1 MVSAEL
7 YHYIRDFIR
16 SSDSLLF
23 NIRQK
28 KQEGTTNLPEKLLAV
43 EKSILA
49 CRREL
54 CELVLNSKNQEEQK
68 D

>member
-1 MVSAEL
+1 MVSAKL
-7 YHYIRDFIR
+7 YYYIRDFIR

-28 KQEGTTNLPEKLLAV
+28 KQEGTTNLQEKLLAV

-54 CELVLNSKNQEEQK
+54 CELVLSGRNQEEQK

>member
-28 KQEGTTNLPEKLLAV
+28 KQEGTTKLPEKLLAV